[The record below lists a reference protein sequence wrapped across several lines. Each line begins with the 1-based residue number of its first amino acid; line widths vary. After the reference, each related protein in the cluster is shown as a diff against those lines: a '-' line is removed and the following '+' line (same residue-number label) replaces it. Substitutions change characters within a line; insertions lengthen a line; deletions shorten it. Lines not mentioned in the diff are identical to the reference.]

1 MTTPPATPLLSAMA
15 VHLQMDYP
23 QTLIDEIYGFFG
35 QVKQIFTYTADMRK
49 FWWLD
54 EGVL

>member
-1 MTTPPATPLLSAMA
+1 MA
-15 VHLQMDYP
+15 VHLQMDYL